1 VPAAV
6 LVVAGDDAKGE
17 ALVARIA
24 REGLA
29 VRRATT
35 GTAARAALA
44 GYAFGCVVVDLDV
57 TDVDAVSF
65 VTEIASAGAG
75 HSAPPGPNA
84 PAIVV
89 HASRSLDKGELFELE
104 KFSVVV
110 MREGASEERL
120 LDEVR
125 AFVRRIGEG
134 LAPSRFGSSERVAI
148 EEHLAG
154 RRVLVVDD
162 DMRTA
167 YALSATLRAKGMD
180 ILLAESGS
188 AALEILEREPDLGA
202 VLMDMMMPEMD
213 GYEATRRI
221 RRHARF
227 TSLPVIALTAKAMK
241 GDRERCLEA
250 GANEYLSKPV
260 DIGKLLS
267 LLGSLMTGGQK
278 HAE

>member
-1 VPAAV
+1 
-6 LVVAGDDAKGE
+6 
-17 ALVARIA
+17 
-24 REGLA
+24 
-29 VRRATT
+29 
-35 GTAARAALA
+35 
-44 GYAFGCVVVDLDV
+44 VDLDV